1 MGDQKYDELKCES
14 SIISAIGLKLQDS
27 VTASK
32 ENKMLLFFFL
42 INLTSKQEDQSV
54 SNKECESACQR
65 HRGLCF

>member
-32 ENKMLLFFFL
+32 ENKMLLLFF
-42 INLTSKQEDQSV
+42 DQF
-54 SNKECESACQR
+54 NQ
-65 HRGLCF
+65 